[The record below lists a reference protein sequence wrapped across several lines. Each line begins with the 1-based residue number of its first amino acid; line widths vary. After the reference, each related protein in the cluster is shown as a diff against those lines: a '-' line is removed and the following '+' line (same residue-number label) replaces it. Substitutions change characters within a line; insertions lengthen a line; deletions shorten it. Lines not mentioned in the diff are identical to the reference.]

1 MGESMLIGVDFG
13 GTKIEAI
20 ALSPAGETLARKR
33 VPTPRD
39 DYRGCIAAVAGLV
52 ADLEAATGVRGS
64 VGIGIPGAI
73 SADSGLVKNANST
86 WIIGRPLAPDLEAA
100 LGRPVRLENDANCLA
115 VSEATDGAG
124 AGAHVVWAV
133 ILGTGVGSGI
143 AIAGRALSGR
153 NRIAGEWGH
162 NPLPWPQADELPGPP
177 CYCGDNGCI
186 ETFLSGPGFAADYR
200 RRTGASARAEEIMA
214 AVRAGD
220 PGARDTFERYLD
232 RLGRGI
238 AHVVNILDP
247 DAVVLGGGMSDID
260 ELYPALPERVAA
272 HVFSDS
278 FTTTILKNRHG
289 ASSGVRGAAWLWKD
303 PASAC

>member
-1 MGESMLIGVDFG
+1 MLIGVDFG
-13 GTKIEAI
+13 GTKIEAV

-39 DYRGCIAAVAGLV
+39 DYAASIAAVAGLV
-52 ADLEAATGVRGS
+52 ADMEAATGARGS

-73 SADSGLVKNANST
+73 SADTGLVKNANST
-86 WIIGRPLAPDLEAA
+86 WIIGRPLASDLEAA
-100 LGRPVRLENDANCLA
+100 LGRPMRLENDANCLA

-143 AIAGRALSGR
+143 AIGGRALSGR

-220 PGARDTFERYLD
+220 AAARESFERYLD
-232 RLGRGI
+232 RLARGI

-247 DAVVLGGGMSDID
+247 DAVVLGGGMSDIA
-260 ELYPALPERVAA
+260 ELYPALPERVAP

-278 FTTTILKNRHG
+278 FTTPILKNRHG
-289 ASSGVRGAAWLWKD
+289 SASGVRGAAWLWND
-303 PASAC
+303 PGEAGHQQV

>member
-1 MGESMLIGVDFG
+1 MLIGVDFG

-39 DYRGCIAAVAGLV
+39 DYGASIAAVAGLV
-52 ADLEAATGVRGS
+52 ADLEAATGARGS

-73 SADSGLVKNANST
+73 SADTGLVKNANST
-86 WIIGRPLAPDLEAA
+86 WIIGRPLAADLEAA

-153 NRIAGEWGH
+153 HRIAGEWGH

-177 CYCGDNGCI
+177 CYCGDHGCI

-214 AVRAGD
+214 AVRAD
-220 PGARDTFERYLD
+220 DAAARESFERYLD
-232 RLGRGI
+232 RLARGI

-247 DAVVLGGGMSDID
+247 DVIVLGGGVSDID
-260 ELYPALPERVAA
+260 EIYGALPARVAP
-272 HVFSDS
+272 HVFSDT
-278 FTTTILKNRHG
+278 FRTPILKNRHG
-289 ASSGVRGAAWLWKD
+289 ASSGVRGAAWLWKEE
-303 PASAC
+303 AAGAHQQV

>member
-1 MGESMLIGVDFG
+1 MLIGVDFG
-13 GTKIEAI
+13 GTKVEAV
-20 ALSPAGETLARKR
+20 ALSPGGDTLARKR
-33 VPTPRD
+33 IPTPRE
-39 DYRGCIAAVAGLV
+39 DYAACIAAVAGLV
-52 ADLEAATGVRGS
+52 ADLETTVGRQGS
-64 VGIGIPGAI
+64 IGIGIPGAI
-73 SADSGLVKNANST
+73 SAETGLVKNANST
-86 WIIGRPLAPDLEAA
+86 WMIGRPLASDLEAA

-143 AIAGRALSGR
+143 AIGGRALSGR

-177 CYCGDNGCI
+177 CYCGDSGCI
-186 ETFLSGPGFAADYR
+186 ETFLSGTGFAADYL
-200 RRTGASARAEEIMA
+200 RRTGRSARAEEIMA

-220 PGARDTFERYLD
+220 PEARDTFERYLD
-232 RLGRGI
+232 RLARGI

-247 DAVVLGGGMSDID
+247 DAVVLGGGVSDID
-260 ELYPALPERVAA
+260 ELYAALPQRVAP
-272 HVFSDS
+272 HVFSDT
-278 FTTTILKNRHG
+278 FTTPILKNRHG

-303 PASAC
+303 PARAS

>member
-1 MGESMLIGVDFG
+1 MLIGVDFG

-20 ALSPAGETLARKR
+20 ALAPGGETLACKR
-33 VPTPRD
+33 IPTPRD
-39 DYRGCIAAVAGLV
+39 DYAASVAAVAGLV
-52 ADLEAATGVRGS
+52 AEVEGMVGAKGS
-64 VGIGIPGAI
+64 LGIGIPGAI
-73 SADSGLVKNANST
+73 SAETGLVKNANST
-86 WIIGRPLAPDLEAA
+86 WLIGRPLASDLEAA
-100 LGRPVRLENDANCLA
+100 VGRPVRLENDANCLA

-143 AIAGRALSGR
+143 AIGGRPLSGR

-177 CYCGDNGCI
+177 CYCGDHGCI
-186 ETFLSGPGFAADYR
+186 ETFLSGPGFAADYL
-200 RRTGASARAEEIMA
+200 RRTGRSVRAEEVMA

-220 PGARDTFERYLD
+220 AAARETFDRYLD
-232 RLGRGI
+232 RLARGI

-247 DAVVLGGGMSDID
+247 DTIVLGGGVSDID
-260 ELYPALPERVAA
+260 ELYGALPDHVAP
-272 HVFSDS
+272 HVFSDT
-278 FTTTILKNRHG
+278 FTTPILKNRHG

-303 PASAC
+303 